1 MKPSLFIIL
10 FISIILVSCRNKS
23 DETPATVIVAE
34 DNIDIQVYDFDG
46 FEPLLYKNDDK
57 TYIVNFWATWCKPCI
72 KELPYFEEIAAKY
85 KNQNVEVLLVS
96 LDFSEKL
103 ETHVIPF
110 IEKHN
115 IKSKVVLLDDVNS
128 NRWIPK
134 VSEMWSGAIPATV
147 IYNNNKREFYE
158 GTFTYEQLETELKT
172 FLP

>member
-1 MKPSLFIIL
+1 MKHLPVVIL
-10 FISIILVSCRNKS
+10 FAALLLISCKNTTGDTAVEEVVEETNALV
-23 DETPATVIVAE
+23 P
-34 DNIDIQVYDFDG
+34 VYDFDS
-46 FEPLLYKNDDK
+46 FEPLLYKEDDK

-72 KELPYFEEIAAKY
+72 KELPYFEEIGENY

-103 ETHVIPF
+103 ESLVLPF
-110 IEKHN
+110 MEKHN

-134 VSEMWSGAIPATV
+134 VSEMWSGAIPATL
-147 IYNNNKREFYE
+147 IYNQSNRKFYE
-158 GTFTYEQLETELKT
+158 GAFTYEQLETELKS

>member
-1 MKPSLFIIL
+1 MKNIPLILILIVLAFSSCKETTEKAAETVTDIETTSL
-10 FISIILVSCRNKS
+10 V
-23 DETPATVIVAE
+23 P
-34 DNIDIQVYDFDG
+34 VYDFDS

-57 TYIVNFWATWCKPCI
+57 TYVVNFWATWCKPCV
-72 KELPYFEEIAAKY
+72 KELPYFEEIAEKY
-85 KNQNVEVLLVS
+85 KNQNVVVLLVS

-103 ETHVIPF
+103 ESHVIPF

-134 VSEMWSGAIPATV
+134 VSENWSGAIPATL
-147 IYNNNKREFYE
+147 IYNSNNRKFYE
-158 GTFTYEQLETELKT
+158 GAFTYEQLETELKT